1 MRIIG
6 WARALRTGCALL
18 LGAALAGCAGDGGA
32 ADRSIP
38 AGSGPPAA
46 GASADPAA
54 SRALAIYYVGDTA
67 AGFRLFRE
75 FRSVPT
81 GDPGSDAVRQML
93 ATPAA
98 DPDYRS
104 QWPAGTRLLSPVTRA
119 DGVITVDLSAE
130 AAGPAQVGAE
140 LAELTVQQLVF
151 TVQAALQATDP
162 VRVLVG
168 GEPVAE
174 LWGHVALADPVARA
188 DQYAVRSPVQIDSP
202 AHGAT
207 AGPEVTVTG
216 EAAVFE
222 ATVPWE
228 VRRDGVVVRSGF
240 ATSQEGQRFSPFR
253 FTVALEPGEYEI
265 RVTEDDPS
273 GGEGRPPLSD
283 TKQVTV
289 TR

>member
-1 MRIIG
+1 MRISR
-6 WARALRTGCALL
+6 RATILRAGCAVLL
-18 LGAALAGCAGDGGA
+18 AAALAGCAGDGGA
-32 ADRSIP
+32 SDRSIP
-38 AGSGPPAA
+38 RSSEPPAT
-46 GASADPAA
+46 GSSAEP
-54 SRALAIYYVGDTA
+54 RALAIYYVGDTA

-75 FRSVPT
+75 FHPVAT
-81 GDPGSDAVRQML
+81 ADPASDAVRQML
-93 ATPAA
+93 ATPPA

-104 QWPAGTRLLSPVTRA
+104 LWPAGTRLLSPVTRA

-140 LAELTVQQLVF
+140 AAELTVQQLVF

-162 VRVLVG
+162 VRVLVD
-168 GEPVAE
+168 GEPVGE
-174 LWGHVALADPVARA
+174 LWGHVALAEPVARA
-188 DQYAVRSPVQIDSP
+188 DQYAVRSLVQIDSP

-207 AGPEVTVTG
+207 VGPQVTVTG

-222 ATVPWE
+222 ATVLWE
-228 VRRDGVVVRSGF
+228 VRRDGAVVRSGF
-240 ATSQEGQRFSPFR
+240 TSSQEGQRFSPFR

-265 RVTEDDPS
+265 RVSEDDPS